1 MSVEISISLRFT
13 KGSLRLNLHIELITI
28 SLQESWF
35 VPAKHDTN
43 WIDLGG
49 QTVHTG
55 AFTHAA
61 GTELGGKFSE
71 FKRRL

>member
-13 KGSLRLNLHIELITI
+13 QRILRLNIHIEMITI

-35 VPAKHDTN
+35 VPAKDDTE
-43 WIDLGG
+43 WIDFGG

-61 GTELGGKFSE
+61 RTELRGKFSE
-71 FKRRL
+71 FERRL